1 MAIIDLDTLLE
12 KLQPVL
18 DSEEYVFCTV
28 DDDLNNYL
36 NLNPLATFVE
46 G

>member
-28 DDDLNNYL
+28 NNGLTNYL
-36 NLNPLATFVE
+36 SLNP
-46 G
+46 